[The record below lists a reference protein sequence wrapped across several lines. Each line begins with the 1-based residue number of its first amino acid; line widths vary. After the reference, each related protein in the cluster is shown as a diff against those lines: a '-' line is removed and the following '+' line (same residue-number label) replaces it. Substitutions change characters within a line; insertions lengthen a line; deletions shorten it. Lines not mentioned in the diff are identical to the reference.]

1 MCNLLPELF
10 KCIQHVS
17 IDFSRSVNNLTV
29 IAHDMLQYIK
39 NIHQNTLLL
48 AWNEKNA
55 VYLMESVTDFMPGF
69 LIIIGTKLYTYMY
82 KLIHMLLL
90 IVNV

>member
-17 IDFSRSVNNLTV
+17 INFSRSVNNLTV

-39 NIHQNTLLL
+39 KINQNTLLL
-48 AWNEKNA
+48 AWKEKNA
-55 VYLMESVTDFMPGF
+55 VYLMKSVTDFMPGF
-69 LIIIGTKLYTYMY
+69 LLSGLNY
-82 KLIHMLLL
+82 IHTC
-90 IVNV
+90 IN